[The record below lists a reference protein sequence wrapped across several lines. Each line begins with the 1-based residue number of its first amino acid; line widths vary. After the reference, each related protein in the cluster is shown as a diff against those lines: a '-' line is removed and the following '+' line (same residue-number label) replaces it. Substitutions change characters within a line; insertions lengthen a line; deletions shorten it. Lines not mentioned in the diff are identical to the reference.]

1 MLNRFWN
8 WLNEEEANGDSRMDL
23 FMAALLMIAL
33 FIWFGFME
41 KLPPIW

>member
-33 FIWFGFME
+33 FSCLAFYKE
-41 KLPPIW
+41 LPSLW